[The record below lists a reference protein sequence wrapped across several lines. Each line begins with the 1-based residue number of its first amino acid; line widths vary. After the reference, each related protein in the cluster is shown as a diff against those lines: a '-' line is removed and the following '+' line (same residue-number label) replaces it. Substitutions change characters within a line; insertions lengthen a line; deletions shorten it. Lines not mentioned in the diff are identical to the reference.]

1 MEIVKSVLL
10 DLGYILIFPGFLFCF
25 LGGTVLSGI
34 ARRTA
39 AELRKSGSPALI
51 QPALDFFE
59 LCGKETGVP
68 APASRILVLLGPF
81 VGLAALI
88 AIQLLIPICSFTAFP
103 GIADT
108 LALLCLLAVPALAE
122 IFMTVSADTPDAKA
136 RLRQQ
141 VTAMVSCALPLVLVL
156 LAVGM
161 VVSRETGSGM
171 DFSLQNIA
179 AWQEEAGCLLFR
191 FSMVP
196 AAAAFL
202 LIIPGVT
209 GMQSFDTA
217 EIVDEAGNG
226 GSAQISG
233 IPLAV
238 SSLSRSVRMLTMTSL
253 FTAIFL
259 GGLGTHVLI
268 ADGLITFFFCAVVA
282 ACAGV
287 LTVVFAER
295 LKTGKFFLFYWTVV
309 SALAAISLVL
319 AWYGL

>member
-1 MEIVKSVLL
+1 M
-10 DLGYILIFPGFLFCF
+10 G
-25 LGGTVLSGI
+25 
-34 ARRTA
+34 A
-39 AELRKSGSPALI
+39 ASSGSPYA
-51 QPALDFFE
+51 
-59 LCGKETGVP
+59 G
-68 APASRILVLLGPF
+68 
-81 VGLAALI
+81 VGLSREMVTII
-88 AIQLLIPICSFTAFP
+88 A
-103 GIADT
+103 
-108 LALLCLLAVPALAE
+108 VE
-122 IFMTVSADTPDAKA
+122 
-136 RLRQQ
+136 
-141 VTAMVSCALPLVLVL
+141 LPLVLVL

-191 FSMVP
+191 VSMVP

-209 GMQSFDTA
+209 GMRSFDTA

-268 ADGLITFFFCAVVA
+268 ADGVIPFFFCAVVA